1 MPPLSPAIDKLPFY
15 CPIPPAL
22 HPPADQLD
30 ADSVRWMVDYGI
42 CTPDSLLAR
51 INSGHVAAMMVPL
64 ADAGQPARHMGLF
77 SDFCYW
83 AYAWEDARDAR
94 LDLRPPAALTCHCQR
109 LDRILDHPGPPPHES
124 DPYCRSLWDLRRRL
138 ADLPGTE
145 QALRV
150 TEGMRRFI
158 HGGHHWTR
166 MRAAAPSPAS
176 TTTCSCAATTAP
188 AAGWCPST
196 PSSAATSSRPRK
208 RTTRSP

>member
-1 MPPLSPAIDKLPFY
+1 
-15 CPIPPAL
+15 
-22 HPPADQLD
+22 
-30 ADSVRWMVDYGI
+30 MVDYGI
-42 CTPDSLLAR
+42 CTPDSWLAR